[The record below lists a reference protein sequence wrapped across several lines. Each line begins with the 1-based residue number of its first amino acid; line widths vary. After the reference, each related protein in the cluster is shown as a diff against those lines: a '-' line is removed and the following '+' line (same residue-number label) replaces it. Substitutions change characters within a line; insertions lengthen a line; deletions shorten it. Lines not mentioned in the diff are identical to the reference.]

1 MVKFKSRYILIE
13 VLYDDK
19 KLQKYDESKFAKII
33 KNEVEKNFGEVNLG
47 KINKNLQI
55 KYVNNYTNMIIIRI
69 GKEYIKLMRAA
80 LALIN
85 KIDYEKV
92 RLRILGVSGSI
103 KGAEKRATQFL
114 IDFKD
119 NSEKLLNIKVKEKEK
134 EKEKEKD
141 KIDIE

>member
-55 KYVNNYTNMIIIRI
+55 KYVNNYTNMIIMRI
-69 GKEYIKLMRAA
+69 GKEYIKLMRTA

-119 NSEKLLNIKVKEKEK
+119 NSEKLLNIK

-141 KIDIE
+141 KDKIDIE

>member
-13 VLYDDK
+13 ILYEDK

-33 KNEVEKNFGEVNLG
+33 KNEVEKNFGEVSLG

-55 KYVNNYTNMIIIRI
+55 KYINNYTNMLIIRV

-80 LALIN
+80 LVLIN
-85 KIDYEKV
+85 KIDFEKV

-119 NSEKLLNIKVKEKEK
+119 NSEKLLNKNLNKQEIK
-134 EKEKEKD
+134 
-141 KIDIE
+141 